1 MKFFYSILICGV
13 LIQSASCQNTANTQA
28 QTATQQNVIN
38 QKISVDE
45 YEKKLAATPDAQ
57 LIDVRTP
64 DEFGGGH
71 LNNATN
77 IDFRSGDFMAK
88 MSKLDKNKP
97 LFFVLPFRRQKHC
110 SSRATGKSRVQRNL

>member
-45 YEKKLAATPDAQ
+45 YEKKLADRERKSQ
-57 LIDVRTP
+57 
-64 DEFGGGH
+64 E
-71 LNNATN
+71 
-77 IDFRSGDFMAK
+77 
-88 MSKLDKNKP
+88 
-97 LFFVLPFRRQKHC
+97 
-110 SSRATGKSRVQRNL
+110 TGKQREGKLLKLQNQG